1 MDISDR
7 SRTSSAGKNYRP
19 CRSALAMCLL
29 MGANLVSP
37 QVLAAFSQDI
47 VTGTAGVL
55 EPTLI
60 DRPGGFI
67 TAISG
72 LANGT
77 NPAPG
82 FDPATA
88 FAFTPHQ
95 VENPFVGNGVASAL
109 AMYPPSTPN
118 PTSEATSNGT
128 ARLAKV
134 TLGGRAQQVFVPGV
148 GQSAAALAHGGWVD
162 TVTLT
167 SGNPLLNGT
176 QAAWTFEINLHSTY
190 GGSGFSGS
198 ANVGIEPYVN
208 QLRLPASTPG
218 FHAGQFA
225 KPVSTSVQHAEWE
238 QLVPPGGG
246 PLATGIVD
254 TATFV
259 AIITL
264 GEAFDLGIFTKG
276 IAVARTNSAFPNS
289 GSVAEFTAS
298 VQWGGSTGL
307 QQLDGTIVND
317 FQITS
322 LSGANWAAPVPVPG
336 LVWLTTAVAG
346 WVLGAGRRRR
356 GGRRNVVPRARSQ
369 STTPRSFP

>member
-1 MDISDR
+1 MNSNDPSWA
-7 SRTSSAGKNYRP
+7 SRAFTNFYAHRTT
-19 CRSALAMCLL
+19 LTMWL
-29 MGANLVSP
+29 LVSS
-37 QVLAAFSQDI
+37 QLISSDVSAAFSQGL
-47 VTGTAGVL
+47 VTGTVGVV

-67 TAISG
+67 TSISG

-88 FAFTPHQ
+88 FAFTPH
-95 VENPFVGNGVASAL
+95 VIEDPFVGNGVASATS
-109 AMYPPSTPN
+109 MFPPSTPN

-134 TLGGRAQQVFVPGV
+134 TMGGRAQQVFDPAV
-148 GQSAAALAHGGWVD
+148 GQSAAALMHGGWVD
-162 TVTLT
+162 TVTIT

-176 QAAWTFEINLHSTY
+176 QAAWSFEINLNSTY

-198 ANVGIEPYVN
+198 ANVEIEPYVN
-208 QLRLPASTPG
+208 QLRLPKSTPG

-225 KPVSTSVQHAEWE
+225 KPLSTSVQHAEWE
-238 QLVPPGGG
+238 QLVPAGGG

-276 IAVARTNSAFPNS
+276 IAVARTNSAFPNA

-298 VQWGGSTGL
+298 VLWGGSVGL
-307 QQLDGTIVND
+307 NQLDGTAVND
-317 FQITS
+317 FQIAS
-322 LSGANWAAPVPVPG
+322 LSGVDWVTPVPVPG
-336 LVWLTTAVAG
+336 MVWLTTAAVG
-346 WVLGAGRRRR
+346 CLLSVGRCKRKFDQGSR
-356 GGRRNVVPRARSQ
+356 
-369 STTPRSFP
+369 